1 MKLLFDEN
9 LSPKLVESLGT
20 LFPGS
25 SHVHTCGLGATDDHL
40 VWEYAKANGFLLVS
54 KDSDFYELS
63 LLEGPPPKVI
73 YIRCGNAPT
82 PAIES
87 LLRNHLSEIEGFDAD
102 DQTAFILS

>member
-9 LSPKLVESLGT
+9 LSPKLAENLAP

-25 SHVHTCGLGATDDHL
+25 AHVHYCGLGATDDQL
-40 VWEYAKANGFLLVS
+40 VWEYAKTNGFILVS

-73 YIRCGNAPT
+73 WIRCGNSPT
-82 PAIES
+82 SAIER
-87 LLRNHLSEIEGFDAD
+87 LLRKHLSEIEGFDTD